1 MIKLYNQY
9 FSPRKIIFVAGE
21 GVLIFLA
28 VTLASYFLFGKDQ
41 SLHNMLEMIWPKV
54 LLISFVTQISMYHN
68 DLYEMNSI
76 NNSIDLSYK
85 IIQSIGITSIVLAV
99 LYFLVPDLIIARW
112 VFFANLVLLFF
123 FLVFWRLAYSFV
135 LKKKMFSEKT
145 ILLGSGELAHNILD
159 EIADKKDLGYNV
171 TSMIAREEDNPLV
184 SQNKRIKIHY
194 GFDKIC
200 DLAETYAVSNLIVAF
215 DEKRGVFPY
224 DELLACKIRGINILD
239 GESFYERITGKLLV
253 EKINPSWLIFS
264 EGFVKSR
271 ISKFSKRLVGLLASS
286 LLLMIFF
293 PFLLL
298 VAVAIKLESRGPV
311 LFSQERVGED
321 EKIFILYKFRS
332 MKADAEEETG
342 PVWAE
347 ENDPRVTRVG
357 KIIRKLRIDELPQL
371 WNVFK
376 GDMSFVGPRPERQ
389 FFVEQ
394 LKEKVPYYKERASVK
409 PGITGWA
416 QVKYPYGATE
426 KDALEKLK
434 YDLYYIKN
442 MSIVIDL
449 MVLFHTIKIVLLG
462 RGAR

>member
-9 FSPRKIIFVAGE
+9 FSPRKIIFVTGE

-41 SLHNMLEMIWPKV
+41 GLHDMLVMIWPKV

-68 DLYEMNSI
+68 DLYEI
-76 NNSIDLSYK
+76 NTIDNSIDLSYRL
-85 IIQSIGITSIVLAV
+85 IQSIGITSIVLAV
-99 LYFLVPDLIIARW
+99 LYFLLPDLIIARW
-112 VFFANLVLLFF
+112 VFFANLVFLFF

-171 TSMIAREEDNPLV
+171 TSMIALEEDNPPAI
-184 SQNKRIKIHY
+184 QNRRIKVYY
-194 GFDKIC
+194 GFDIIC
-200 DLAETYAVSNLIVAF
+200 DLAENYGASNLIVAF

-224 DELLACKIRGINILD
+224 DELLACKVRGINILD

-264 EGFVKSR
+264 DGFVKSR
-271 ISKFSKRLVGLLASS
+271 ISRFSKRLVGLLTSS
-286 LLLMIFF
+286 LLLMILF

-298 VAVAIKLESRGPV
+298 VAFVIKLESRGPI
-311 LFSQERVGED
+311 LFSQERVGEYD
-321 EKIFILYKFRS
+321 KKFTLYKFRS
-332 MKADAEEETG
+332 MKENAEQDTG
-342 PVWAE
+342 PIWAE
-347 ENDPRVTRVG
+347 EDDPRATRVG

-376 GDMSFVGPRPERQ
+376 GDMSFVGPRPERP

-394 LKEKVPYYKERASVK
+394 LKRKVPYYKERASVK
-409 PGITGWA
+409 PGVTGWA
-416 QVKYPYGATE
+416 QVKYRYGSTE

-442 MSIVIDL
+442 MSFVIDIIVI
-449 MVLFHTIKIVLLG
+449 FHTIKIMLLG